1 MSRKAPFLRL
11 IALAAAL
18 AGCAPGAQAPAAA
31 DGAVKPPSAA
41 VAALVPNPIADP
53 KAEVLAAMEKFMA
66 ARSYHVAMTA
76 DSPRGAIRNEMD
88 FVAPDRYRMDM
99 PGVGVQTI
107 IGDTMYLNT
116 DGRIM
121 KVPMPAGTA
130 AQWRDPAGFA
140 QARDTMT
147 VEAQGSET
155 VDGIPT
161 RKYLLRLTQPQ
172 PAEMTL
178 WIGNDRYPVQMKIRS
193 AGQGGMADIAMRY
206 SRIDDP
212 QIRIEAPR

>member
-1 MSRKAPFLRL
+1 MSRKALFL

-18 AGCAPGAQAPAAA
+18 AGCAPDTQAPAAGDTTA
-31 DGAVKPPSAA
+31 NPPGAAA
-41 VAALVPNPIADP
+41 AALLPNPVRDP
-53 KAEVLAAMEKFMA
+53 KAEVVAAMERFMA

-76 DSPRGAIRNEMD
+76 DSPRGAIRSEMD

-107 IGDTMYLNT
+107 VGDTMYMNT
-116 DGRIM
+116 DGRTM
-121 KVPMPAGTA
+121 KVPMPAGTTGR
-130 AQWRDPAGFA
+130 WRDPAGFA

-147 VEAQGSET
+147 VEAQGDET

-172 PAEMTL
+172 PADMTL
-178 WIGNDRYPVQMKIRS
+178 WIGDDRYPVQMKIRS